1 MAKTKF
7 LTRKYTGTKAETTL
21 FFLDGAETCEEEF
34 KYNSSFEE
42 LNEEEIIK
50 RVKEA
55 VKNEL
60 HLDALVKVNT
70 ITNVQ
75 NMVKLPVDDLLTL
88 TELREKNPS
97 AYEDIFNQLDFSS
110 EDL

>member
-7 LTRKYTGTKAETTL
+7 LTRKYTGTEAETTL
-21 FFLDGAETCEEEF
+21 FFLDGSGTCEEEF

-55 VKNEL
+55 VKNES
-60 HLDALVKVNT
+60 HMDALVKVNT
-70 ITNVQ
+70 ITKVQ
-75 NMVKLPVDDLLTL
+75 NMVKLPVEDLLIL

-110 EDL
+110 EEL